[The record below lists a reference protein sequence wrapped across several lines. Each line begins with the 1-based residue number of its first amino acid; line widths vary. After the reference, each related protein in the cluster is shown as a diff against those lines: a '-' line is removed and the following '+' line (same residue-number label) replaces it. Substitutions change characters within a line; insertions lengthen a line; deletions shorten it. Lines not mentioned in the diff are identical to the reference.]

1 MQKAEKSKEAI
12 VKAGDESVF
21 QQDNFLNDVING
33 AFEAAKKYNQGVYA
47 FGQAVKMFNFPYLK
61 IPLNAFWSVYN
72 LVNPEVAFLQ
82 SAIYSIRAIKTK
94 DRADIQKAKVWAAHG
109 TTGMALL
116 AIAGGLV
123 AKGIVNAD
131 NDDETTKKERMGE
144 KQYEQ
149 QKSINVTKLSALL
162 QGKDPD
168 IVTNGLNVD
177 LKYFG
182 NMGSILNTIAIRQ
195 ENMTAEQKKA
205 DADYFSTLF
214 SNLSQSSLELIDNGV
229 FSNASSLV
237 TAFDRGGNYMDNY
250 LLNLMNMGMNIVQPA
265 MFAQHSRAQLPYYS
279 KVKADTFYEEVKN
292 NILARSSVARALTDK
307 YPPSQIGIWGDKLE
321 RKDDLILKWF
331 GMSKVDRN
339 NFAQPIYDDYKK
351 SRNTKLLPPSVKPV
365 INDLKLNTAQSEKL
379 EILVGNARK
388 ALVAP
393 YVNDLAQFEAIDKKY
408 SELTEEQK
416 IKVLDILYEM
426 GFNKGKEQVVELY
439 PEFKK
444 QEVEDFD
451 KKIEEKLFSIF
462 GKIKKVE

>member
-1 MQKAEKSKEAI
+1 
-12 VKAGDESVF
+12 
-21 QQDNFLNDVING
+21 
-33 AFEAAKKYNQGVYA
+33 
-47 FGQAVKMFNFPYLK
+47 
-61 IPLNAFWSVYN
+61 
-72 LVNPEVAFLQ
+72 
-82 SAIYSIRAIKTK
+82 
-94 DRADIQKAKVWAAHG
+94 
-109 TTGMALL
+109 MALL

-123 AKGIVNAD
+123 AKGLVNAD

-168 IVTNGLNVD
+168 SIQHGLNVD

-195 ENMTAEQKKA
+195 ENMTEEQKQA
-205 DADYFSTLF
+205 GADYLNTLF

-229 FSNASSLV
+229 FSNASSLI

-331 GMSKVDRN
+331 GMSKVDKN
-339 NFAQPIYDDYKK
+339 NFAQPIYEDYKK
-351 SRNTKLLPPSVKPV
+351 TKNTKFLPSSIKPE
-365 INDLKLNTAQSEKL
+365 IDKQKLTVGETERL
-379 EILVGNARK
+379 EIFVGNARK

-393 YVNDLAQFEAIDKKY
+393 YVNDLAKFEGLDKKY
-408 SELTEEQK
+408 SELSVDQK
-416 IKVLDILYEM
+416 IKVLDILYDL
-426 GFNKGKEQVVELY
+426 GYQKGKNLFLESNPKYKKPEEELNIDKITEDAY
-439 PEFKK
+439 MQIFK
-444 QEVEDFD
+444 
-451 KKIEEKLFSIF
+451 I
-462 GKIKKVE
+462 IKETE